1 MDTFTPFNIL
11 FISATLKLKRAGPRI
26 DLFGTPKFVNK
37 MLEMFESI
45 MFELN
50 PNTLLLLSQ

>member
-37 MLEMFESI
+37 MLEMFE
-45 MFELN
+45 LN